1 MSDNFNSD
9 SSDDPA
15 LTTRAAA
22 ELLGVSISTAQT
34 WMENGA
40 LDFWK
45 TPGGHRRARRSSV
58 LGLLA
63 AHAHA
68 SEAHK
73 KTNSHTAINVALA
86 PFDDEAGRLAALQR
100 SGLLDSGAD
109 PAFDRLTWLATALTD
124 SPIAL
129 ITLLTA
135 DRQWVKSKHGI
146 ASTEIP
152 RELAF
157 CSYAILQDDVFMVGD
172 TTEDVRFQNNP
183 YVTGE
188 PHIRFYAGYPLR
200 DPDGYRLG
208 TLCVIDHEPRRLR
221 DKEVRALR
229 ELGAIATDLLRLRRL
244 ERERG

>member
-1 MSDNFNSD
+1 MSDNFNGD
-9 SSDDPA
+9 TPDDPA

-63 AHAHA
+63 EHAHA

-73 KTNSHTAINVALA
+73 KADSRAAAGSAFPAV
-86 PFDDEAGRLAALQR
+86 DDEAGRLAAVAR
-100 SGLLDSGAD
+100 SGLLDSEID
-109 PAFDRLTWLATALTD
+109 PAFDRLTWLASELIDA
-124 SPIAL
+124 PIAL
-129 ITLLTA
+129 ITVLAA
-135 DRQWVKSKHGI
+135 DRQWFKSKHGTD
-146 ASTEIP
+146 STETP

-157 CSYAILQDDVFMVGD
+157 CNHAILQDDVFVVGD
-172 TTEDVRFQNNP
+172 ASEDVRFQKNP

-188 PHIRFYAGYPLR
+188 PHVRFYAGYPLR
-200 DPDGYRLG
+200 DPEGYRLG
-208 TLCVIDHEPRRLR
+208 TLCVIDREPRRLR

-229 ELGAIATDLLRLRRL
+229 ELGAIAADLIRLRRL
-244 ERERG
+244 EQEAG